1 MISAWRAKSAIAE
14 GKSSFEADGK
24 TYQLEIDPDIGAT
37 VTLDGEMYALV
48 SNTVVNTYVSGQE
61 LSLEFKDAA
70 KEAIAD
76 NLSSFAFDGQDYS
89 IYRSNNIW
97 DVRAETE
104 TLVVNA
110 YEAPSLTHWLGTDGN
125 GMDLLTRIMYGGRV
139 SADGSA
145 SSLWPSRR
153 CWALCWAALPVIS
166 ASGWTASSCVLLI
179 SSTVFPPT
187 PLIIILGSIMD
198 AERVDPQVRMIYLML
213 VLGFLSWPGVAR
225 MVRGQILSLRE
236 QEFMMATEATGI
248 PVKRRIFRHLIPNVM
263 PLLIVQATMNLGSII
278 ITEATLSFLGLGLKY
293 PLASWGS
300 IINAANDIQVMTSY
314 WYIWMPPGLLI
325 LLAVLGFNFVGD
337 GLQRRV
343 RSQDEK
349 VGDQYGK

>member
-1 MISAWRAKSAIAE
+1 
-14 GKSSFEADGK
+14 
-24 TYQLEIDPDIGAT
+24 
-37 VTLDGEMYALV
+37 MYALV

-139 SADGSA
+139 SLMIGFIVVAI
-145 SSLWPSRR
+145 
-153 CWALCWAALPVIS
+153 AALLGV
-166 ASGWTASSCVLLI
+166 VLGGIAGYFGKWVDSLI
-179 SSTVFPPT
+179 MRIVDIFNCIPST
-187 PLIIILGSIMD
+187 PLIIILGSAMD

-213 VLGFLSWPGVAR
+213 VLGFLCWPGVAR
-225 MVRGQILSLRE
+225 HGARPDPLPARAGVHDRDRGLRHHAS
-236 QEFMMATEATGI
+236 ATAFSTTWC
-248 PVKRRIFRHLIPNVM
+248 P
-263 PLLIVQATMNLGSII
+263 
-278 ITEATLSFLGLGLKY
+278 
-293 PLASWGS
+293 
-300 IINAANDIQVMTSY
+300 TSS
-314 WYIWMPPGLLI
+314 
-325 LLAVLGFNFVGD
+325 
-337 GLQRRV
+337 
-343 RSQDEK
+343 RS
-349 VGDQYGK
+349 